1 MAPTGRAVIID
12 PVWPNAGVEAWYR
25 AQLDKMIAEMYHDS
39 RAVIL
44 PAAEN
49 TPAIIAQDAA
59 LPATAAGILFR
70 CRHLYLILQ
79 RADGSGW
86 GLPGGKIE
94 PGESAEEA
102 ARRETWEELRYI
114 HRGPLKFRTLHKFKS
129 VRFATYEAEL
139 DDTFV
144 PTLDREHSGYL
155 WTTLGGAL
163 LRDLHPGL
171 RLTLTGASD
180 SPEMAADATPTK
192 ELERLLEKWG
202 RKWMARF
209 TVMADKLS
217 LDFSSKSQAATQ
229 TAMQSAFRKAGFT
242 VPFKPTR
249 KSIEA
254 YKAVAAEQ
262 VGLIKSIAQKY
273 HTDVQTQV
281 WQSVKRGADLKTLSQ
296 QLEKDYGV
304 TRRRAALIAR
314 DQNAKAKATIE
325 AVRHQEIGI
334 KQGIWMHSKAGKE
347 PRPTHQAMNNKLYDL
362 NKGMWDSDEQKYVH
376 PGELINCRCTMRPYI
391 PGFEGAMPQWDITQT

>member
-1 MAPTGRAVIID
+1 MAPTGKAVIID
-12 PVWPNAGVEAWYR
+12 AVWPNAGVQAWYQ
-25 AQLDKMIAEMYHDS
+25 AELDKMIGEMYHDS

-49 TPAIIAQDAA
+49 TPAIIAAEDA

-70 CRHLYLILQ
+70 CGERYLICK
-79 RADGSGW
+79 RANKTGW
-86 GLPGGKIE
+86 GIPGGKIE
-94 PGESAEEA
+94 IGEAPDEC
-102 ARRETWEELRYI
+102 ARRETFEETRVIY
-114 HRGPLKFRTLHKFKS
+114 RGPLTLRTLHKFRD
-129 VRFATYEAEL
+129 VRFATFDAEVREM
-139 DDTFV
+139 FSPV
-144 PTLDREHSGYL
+144 LDREHSEYK
-155 WTTLGGAL
+155 WATLGEAL
-163 LRDLHPGL
+163 LMDLHPGL

-180 SPEMAADATPTK
+180 SPEMASDATPTK

-202 RKWMARF
+202 RKWVGKF

-217 LDFSSKSQAATQ
+217 LDFASRNQQATQ

-249 KSIEA
+249 ASIEA

-281 WQSVKRGADLKTLSQ
+281 WQSVKRGADLRTLSK
-296 QLEKDYGV
+296 QLERDYGV

-391 PGFEGAMPQWDITQT
+391 PGFEGAMPDWGITQT